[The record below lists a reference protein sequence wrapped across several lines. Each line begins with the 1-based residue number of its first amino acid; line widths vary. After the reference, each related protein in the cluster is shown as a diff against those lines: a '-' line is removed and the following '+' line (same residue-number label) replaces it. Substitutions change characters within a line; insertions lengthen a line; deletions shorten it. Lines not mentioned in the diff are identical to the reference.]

1 MDKQGRFPDCCSKRH
16 AGVSKAVMAG
26 RHRTTVSVDKVV
38 KTPTLV
44 PDAGV
49 SLKQMVPTRQV
60 RTHPASEESQDAQG
74 RLLRAQVCLQEGSD
88 VRSKLEGLA
97 AVQEAMEGGTAVT
110 SKVLRLI
117 ACALEDVNFAVV
129 QGGLEA
135 LEELVERCGGNLR
148 SHLDEVVGMLV
159 PRLGGK
165 YAVRQSVTRTFLR
178 LMECVEPK
186 LVLQKLM
193 TEGGRHRS
201 SRIREDTINVVLT
214 ALLMDRHAGLDLL
227 HIAKEIAPSL
237 TDSRQRVRQ
246 AALEGMALLSHFL
259 GVGGAAALSDV
270 VASVEESYL
279 GSRPREV
286 GGVVAAFK
294 VRVARKQ
301 MPSVNADGLVDH
313 VVQVAGGVTSKAPSH
328 SGPDVDWILQGSVS
342 SNPGQNSP
350 SVGVSRASSGVR
362 PYNSAGTRSK
372 LPWERDNERNAS
384 KLASLP
390 PPAPKKPL
398 PSLQRTSQDARMGQ
412 QWCGPSKRTT
422 SNSYAELHRVRLRRM
437 NMDHTHSALQSSGV
451 SLPSRKEGERL
462 AAADRPGLLNG
473 YTQHEGLLASVDVGL
488 PRDWSLSPLQRQQ
501 VGQGAGPDVSLSRTW
516 PSTRS
521 PPHAADSPSSSSKTQ
536 QRPSSKPRVKH
547 PLRGLQAKLA
557 SAAEESEVVQGHGPF
572 RRAEDYDDDFEDIFE
587 DQFEGSSLSSSVT
600 SFGSLEVRKAAQ
612 AALEVRGRGAWV
624 SKKDLCVTRV
634 TVAVR
639 RKRTQRLART
649 QVAV

>member
-1 MDKQGRFPDCCSKRH
+1 MDGDLLLDKQGRFPDCFSERH

-26 RHRTTVSVDKVV
+26 RHRTTVSVENVG
-38 KTPTLV
+38 KTSTLV

-60 RTHPASEESQDAQG
+60 RAHPASEESQDTQG

-88 VRSKLEGLA
+88 VRSKLQGLA
-97 AVQEAMEGGTAVT
+97 AVQDAMEGGTAVT

-117 ACALEDVNFAVV
+117 GCALEDVNFAVV

-135 LEELVERCGGNLR
+135 LEELVVRCGGNLR

-214 ALLMDRHAGLDLL
+214 ALLMHRHAGFDLL

-259 GVGGAAALSDV
+259 GVGGASSLSDV

-301 MPSVNADGLVDH
+301 LPSVNADGLVDH
-313 VVQVAGGVTSKAPSH
+313 VVQVAGAMTSKAPSH
-328 SGPDVDWILQGSVS
+328 SGADVDWILQGSVS

-350 SVGVSRASSGVR
+350 SVGVSRGVR

-372 LPWERDNERNAS
+372 LPWERDHERNTS

-398 PSLQRTSQDARMGQ
+398 PSLQRTSQDAKPGQ

-437 NMDHTHSALQSSGV
+437 NMDHTHAALQSSGV

-473 YTQHEGLLASVDVGL
+473 HTQHESLLASVDMGL

-516 PSTRS
+516 PSTSSS
-521 PPHAADSPSSSSKTQ
+521 PLSADSPSSSSMTQ
-536 QRPSSKPRVKH
+536 QRPTSKPRVKH

-557 SAAEESEVVQGHGPF
+557 SAAEGSVVVQGHSPF

-612 AALEVRGRGAWV
+612 AALEVRGRAQGGAG
-624 SKKDLCVTRV
+624 
-634 TVAVR
+634 
-639 RKRTQRLART
+639 
-649 QVAV
+649 